1 MPKQAAKGIILSAL
15 QFDPDFSRL
24 GTLSDL
30 SDGESRTLLA
40 WLDRSGLALS
50 FLRQLQTHGVT
61 QVLLSDF
68 REALELRLEKN
79 RLRLRDMLEEFQRI
93 NEALISRGI
102 RACTLKGFSLV
113 PDFCED
119 PSLRHQTDFDFL
131 VAPEHVEAVAETLR
145 TFGYSTAHLSQSEES
160 CFMTPALHIPTQRD
174 DIYAIQQQRQ
184 LDLHTCIVENS
195 PWLAFEVP
203 RNCLANSESM
213 TIQGVPFFGLSLED
227 RFLLQVLH
235 VYRHSS
241 RSWIRLS
248 WLLEI
253 ARFLAVHCDNQE
265 LWSRITVRAGQSTST
280 KRIFAFVLGLTQRL
294 FRGTVPRSL
303 NAWSSAAVTGPLLA
317 WLDHFSVPWATCDWP
332 GSLTN
337 ILLAPEFILDR
348 KLRRQY
354 LRSRLLPR
362 KTQQFLGTSERAAR
376 RISFQF
382 RVEQLRYALGR
393 CLAHGGA
400 ILGLPLQQLRWKR
413 ALNLARTAA
422 PESHLESPLGHGE
435 VS

>member
-1 MPKQAAKGIILSAL
+1 
-15 QFDPDFSRL
+15 
-24 GTLSDL
+24 
-30 SDGESRTLLA
+30 
-40 WLDRSGLALS
+40 
-50 FLRQLQTHGVT
+50 
-61 QVLLSDF
+61 
-68 REALELRLEKN
+68 
-79 RLRLRDMLEEFQRI
+79 LRDMLGEFHRI
-93 NEALISRGI
+93 NVALFSQGI

-119 PSLRHQTDFDFL
+119 PALRHQTDFDFL
-131 VAPEHVEAVAETLR
+131 VAPEHVEAVAAILR
-145 TFGYSTAHLSQSEES
+145 TFGYSTAHLSPTEES
-160 CFMTPALHIPTQRD
+160 CFLTPSVHIPTQRD

-203 RNCLANSESM
+203 GDSLANAESM

-265 LWSRITVRAGQSTST
+265 LWSRIIVRAGQSRST

-294 FRGTVPRSL
+294 FPGTVPGSL
-303 NAWSSAAVTGPLLA
+303 KVWSSAALTGPLLA

-332 GSLTN
+332 GSWHGSLFRIASSGGN
-337 ILLAPEFILDR
+337 ICEVGCCRAKHNNLLALPSQQIVAF
-348 KLRRQY
+348 
-354 LRSRLLPR
+354 RSSSEPNNFDTRL
-362 KTQQFLGTSERAAR
+362 AVA
-376 RISFQF
+376 
-382 RVEQLRYALGR
+382 
-393 CLAHGGA
+393 
-400 ILGLPLQQLRWKR
+400 
-413 ALNLARTAA
+413 
-422 PESHLESPLGHGE
+422 
-435 VS
+435 